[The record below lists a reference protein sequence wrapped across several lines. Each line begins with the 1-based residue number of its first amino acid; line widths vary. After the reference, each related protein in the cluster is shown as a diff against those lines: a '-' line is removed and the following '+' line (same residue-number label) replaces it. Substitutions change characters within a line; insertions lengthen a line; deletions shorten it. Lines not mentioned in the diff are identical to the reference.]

1 MDNEMDLML
10 SKKSYVMETAKQ
22 EFRMPEQE
30 VPVHEEVKTREL
42 KLGQMMENTSHQ
54 KKVSLDELARSLKE
68 EPKDMELIRQ
78 KGRIFMRRY
87 ETRSKINNAYT

>member
-10 SKKSYVMETAKQ
+10 SKKSYVMETGKQ
-22 EFRMPEQE
+22 EFKMPEKE
-30 VPVHEEVKTREL
+30 VLAHEETETREL
-42 KLGQMMENTSHQ
+42 KLGQMMENTSH
-54 KKVSLDELARSLKE
+54 KRKLSLEELEKSLRE

-87 ETRSKINNAYT
+87 ETRNKLNNAFN